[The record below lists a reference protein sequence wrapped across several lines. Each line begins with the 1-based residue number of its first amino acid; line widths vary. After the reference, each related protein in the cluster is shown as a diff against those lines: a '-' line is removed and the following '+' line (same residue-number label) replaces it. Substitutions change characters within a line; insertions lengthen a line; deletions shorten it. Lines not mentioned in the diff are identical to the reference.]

1 MSRLRFEVVG
11 ARADPTG
18 AAPTVVLGLHI
29 TAPPDQQVQS
39 ILLRCQLRIEPDR
52 RRYDEAT
59 QARLVELFGEPHR
72 WAETLKP
79 FQLTHVTLPVR
90 GFSGVAEVDLPVE
103 LSYDLEVAVGKY
115 LHALRDGAVPL
126 LLLFSGTV
134 FHQTQTGLQVEQIP
148 WDREA
153 PFDLPVDVWRA
164 ALDTHHPGT
173 GCLRLH
179 RDTIDAL
186 HAYKTSRGLST
197 WDDTLAALLD
207 GTTANAPIGN
217 GRHVPN
223 ADTGGRS
230 A

>member
-1 MSRLRFEVVG
+1 MSGLGFEVVG

-18 AAPTVVLGLHI
+18 AAPTVRLRLHI

-39 ILLRCQLRIEPDR
+39 ILLRCQLRIEPER

-59 QARLVELFGEPHR
+59 QERLVELFGEPSR
-72 WAETLKP
+72 WSETLKP
-79 FQLTHVTLPVR
+79 FQLAHVTLPVR

-103 LSYDLEVAVGKY
+103 LSYDLEVAIGKY

-134 FHQTQTGLQVEQIP
+134 FHQTPAGLQVEQIP

-153 PFDLPVDVWRA
+153 PYDLPVEVWRA
-164 ALDTHHPGT
+164 ALDSHHPGT
-173 GCLRLH
+173 GWLRLH

-197 WDDTLAALLD
+197 WDDTVAALLAE
-207 GTTANAPIGN
+207 TTTPAPLGN
-217 GRHVPN
+217 GRHAPN
-223 ADTGGRS
+223 ADTGRHTS
-230 A
+230 